1 MILTTLLIGAL
12 IVGAIITFFVFGLA
26 HVVPW
31 LFVLATLAVV
41 AISRLREKNKFLE
54 WKDEYSVG
62 IEVIDNDHRKLL
74 NLINQ
79 FQTAVFYRTGRDFEE
94 QAFNELVDYTRTHF
108 KREED
113 LMEKHGYPDF
123 EAHREEHRKMIAQVE
138 LWLEKY
144 QSSDREM
151 SLKEAVVHLRDWLI
165 NHINGTDQAYSG
177 FLRGKGVR

>member
-1 MILTTLLIGAL
+1 MVLTTLLIGAL
-12 IVGAIITFFVFGLA
+12 LVGAVLTFMVFGVA
-26 HVVPW
+26 HFFPW
-31 LFVLATLAVV
+31 LFVLAIAAVV
-41 AISRLREKNKFLE
+41 YAVRMREKDKFLV

-62 IEVIDNDHRKLL
+62 IEVIDQDHQKLL

-113 LMEKHGYPDF
+113 LMEEHGYPDF

-138 LWLEKY
+138 SWLEKY

-151 SLKEAVVHLRDWLI
+151 SLKEAVVHLRDWLL

-177 FLRGKGVR
+177 FLHDKGVR